1 MKFSKAVKGSS
12 VSKKTSRSKPVKVDV
27 SSLDETF
34 GEVHR
39 TKMTK
44 GAAEARKTAKI
55 VSVKGKVA
63 VPSRET
69 VSRTS
74 DDLAKLLEDL

>member
-1 MKFSKAVKGSS
+1 
-12 VSKKTSRSKPVKVDV
+12 
-27 SSLDETF
+27 
-34 GEVHR
+34 
-39 TKMTK
+39 MTK

-63 VPSRET
+63 VPSRAT